1 MFSDAHITDP
11 PLLRKHSTLIK
22 VETARFTYPSIRVF
36 FRRHEQ
42 EDQMPVDPAPLP
54 LLVFVHGLGGSVAQF
69 DALLTRM
76 SNCASCLAVDMPGCG
91 RSTFAPRNWAAYSF
105 EALVDLLDAVIAQY
119 LQPEQG
125 VVLVGHSM
133 GCSLAAL
140 LASRQASDP
149 ESPFSGFVGICP
161 PAGFGPDDRTK
172 VTIFKTLLWIPTAV
186 FDLWRAWDARG
197 GPNSASVRRF
207 VGSDAD
213 DESKNLQDKFNHQS
227 KSAVWRRMAWGSLPA
242 YDAAGTQ
249 VSGLSS
255 RAAWEKLQLPV
266 CLLAGEGDHVT
277 PPTEAKK
284 VCSYLQPGSSS
295 CAGSTESTIPSTA
308 ATNLPAVS
316 SPSSAA
322 KEEATQNG
330 SGAEQDTTTQTT
342 TTSSSAEGA
351 SRIDDI
357 ADKDFLPRPADSPSV
372 PDSDETPT
380 TPAGPANKLDI
391 PVLRRH
397 PPKYVESH
405 VLPAPAGHA
414 MLYTPATVGVVSGII
429 ANFLARHVT
438 GRLDRG
444 WQLRFL
450 SREGKW
456 DVKNLE
462 KWTKVEPVSK
472 PIAGIFRAMKTLR
485 QVDEVHSPKKFVERW
500 AGVITD
506 VVDLSHDNPVYDPRD
521 LEQGGIHYHKFPTV
535 SKIPPTDAEVE
546 VFHALVD
553 KLRAKRNKATQQG
566 EQGAAAPIADGQTP
580 PLPPSSPLSDPS
592 SDPKYFIGVH
602 CHYGFNRTGYF
613 IVCYLVDRC
622 HYTLPD
628 AIKTFAEARPVG
640 IRHSHFL
647 DALSL
652 RYAGVT
658 DDGVKST

>member
-1 MFSDAHITDP
+1 MASTYDAHTTDP
-11 PLLRKHSTLIK
+11 PLLRKHSSLIK
-22 VETARFTYPSIRVF
+22 VEAARFTYPSVRVF

-91 RSTFAPRNWAAYSF
+91 RSTFAPQDWAAYSF
-105 EALVDLLDAVIAQY
+105 EALVDLLEAVIAQY
-119 LQPEQG
+119 RQPEQG
-125 VVLVGHSM
+125 VVLIGHSM

-140 LASRQASDP
+140 LASRQTSSP
-149 ESPFSGFVGICP
+149 ESPYSGLVAICP
-161 PAGFGPDDRTK
+161 PAGFGQDDRTK
-172 VTIFKTLLWIPTAV
+172 VTIFKALLWIPTSV

-213 DESKNLQDKFNHQS
+213 EESKHLQDKFNHQS

-242 YDAAGTQ
+242 YDAAGAQ

-255 RAAWEKLQLPV
+255 KAVWEKLQLPI
-266 CLLAGEGDHVT
+266 CLLTGESDHIT
-277 PPTEAKK
+277 PPAEARK
-284 VCSYLQPGSSS
+284 VHSYLQSSAS
-295 CAGSTESTIPSTA
+295 AATGETFTETTIPTTA
-308 ATNLPAVS
+308 ATKLPSIVS
-316 SPSSAA
+316 QTD
-322 KEEATQNG
+322 EAG
-330 SGAEQDTTTQTT
+330 DASVK
-342 TTSSSAEGA
+342 GA

-357 ADKDFLPRPADSPSV
+357 ADKDFLPRPTDSPSV
-372 PDSDETPT
+372 PDNDETPT
-380 TPAGPANKLDI
+380 TPAGPASKLDI
-391 PVLRRH
+391 PILRRH
-397 PPKYVESH
+397 PPKFVESH
-405 VLPAPAGHA
+405 VLPMPAGHA

-485 QVDEVHSPKKFVERW
+485 QVDEVHSPRIFVERW
-500 AGVITD
+500 AGIVRDVID
-506 VVDLSHDNPVYDPRD
+506 ISHDNPVYDPRD

-535 SKIPPTDAEVE
+535 SKIPPTDAEID
-546 VFHALVD
+546 VFEALVD
-553 KLRAKRNKATQQG
+553 KLRAKHKKQQ
-566 EQGAAAPIADGQTP
+566 EREAEAAPSGTDGTDGTDDTDTNAKPNQQY
-580 PLPPSSPLSDPS
+580 L
-592 SDPKYFIGVH
+592 IGVH

-622 HYTLPD
+622 NYTLPD

-658 DDGVKST
+658 DDA

>member
-1 MFSDAHITDP
+1 MFYAHTTDP
-11 PLLRKHSTLIK
+11 ALLRKHSSLIK
-22 VETARFTYPSIRVF
+22 IETASFTYPSVRVF

-76 SNCASCLAVDMPGCG
+76 SNCASCLAVDLPGCG
-91 RSTFAPRNWAAYSF
+91 RSTFAPQDWAAYSF
-105 EALVDLLDAVIAQY
+105 EALVDLLEIVIAQY
-119 LQPEQG
+119 RLPEQG
-125 VVLVGHSM
+125 VVLIGHSM

-140 LASRQASDP
+140 LASRQTSNSD
-149 ESPFSGFVGICP
+149 SVYSGLIGICP
-161 PAGFGPDDRTK
+161 PAGFSSDDRRK
-172 VTIFKTLLWIPTAV
+172 VTIMKSLLWIPTFV
-186 FDLWRAWDARG
+186 FNLWRAWDARD

-207 VGSDAD
+207 LGSNAD
-213 DESKNLQDKFNHQS
+213 EESKCLQDRFNHQS
-227 KSAVWRRMAWGSLPA
+227 NSSVWRRMAWGSLPSF
-242 YDAAGTQ
+242 DAAG
-249 VSGLSS
+249 VPVKGLSGK
-255 RAAWEKLQLPV
+255 AIWEQLQLPV
-266 CLLAGEGDHVT
+266 CLLAGESDT
-277 PPTEAKK
+277 ICPPAEVKK
-284 VCSYLQPGSSS
+284 VYSYLQAAKSAPV
-295 CAGSTESTIPSTA
+295 ATDTETTLPSTDATKLPFIPA
-308 ATNLPAVS
+308 AAAD
-316 SPSSAA
+316 PSLVDDGTANSNAITQSLA
-322 KEEATQNG
+322 KGAT
-330 SGAEQDTTTQTT
+330 
-342 TTSSSAEGA
+342 
-351 SRIDDI
+351 RIEDI
-357 ADKDFLPRPADSPSV
+357 ADKDFLPRPANSSSV

-380 TPAGPANKLDI
+380 TPAGPASKLDI

-397 PPKYVESH
+397 PPMFVESH
-405 VLPAPAGHA
+405 ILPAPAGHA
-414 MLYTPATVGVVSGII
+414 MLYTPATVGIVSGII
-429 ANFLARHVT
+429 ANFLTRHVT

-485 QVDEVHSPKKFVERW
+485 QVDEVHSPKIFVERW

-506 VVDLSHDNPVYDPRD
+506 VVDISHDNPVYDPRD
-521 LEQGGIHYHKFPTV
+521 LEQGGIRYHKFPTV

-546 VFHALVD
+546 VFHALID
-553 KLRAKRNKATQQG
+553 RLRAKQMMLQEGDAKSIDDYQNTTQQS
-566 EQGAAAPIADGQTP
+566 Q
-580 PLPPSSPLSDPS
+580 L
-592 SDPKYFIGVH
+592 IGVH

-622 HYTLPD
+622 KYTLPD

-658 DDGVKST
+658 DEA

>member
-1 MFSDAHITDP
+1 MASSYGTCLLLLSSNTYLDAHTTDP
-11 PLLRKHSTLIK
+11 ALLRKHSSFIE
-22 VETARFTYPSIRVF
+22 VETARFTYPSVRVF

-76 SNCASCLAVDMPGCG
+76 SNCASCLAVDLPGCG
-91 RSTFAPRNWAAYSF
+91 RSTFAPQNWTAYSF
-105 EALVDLLDAVIAQY
+105 EALVDILEVVIDRY
-119 LQPEQG
+119 RLPEQG
-125 VVLVGHSM
+125 VVLIGHSM

-140 LASRQASDP
+140 LASRQSLNPD
-149 ESPFSGFVGICP
+149 SPFSGLVSICP
-161 PAGFGPDDRTK
+161 PAGFSSDDRTK
-172 VTIFKTLLWIPTAV
+172 VSIMKAFLWIPTFV
-186 FDLWRAWDARG
+186 FDLWRARDARG

-207 VGSDAD
+207 LGSNAD
-213 DESKNLQDKFNHQS
+213 EESKLLQDRFNHQS
-227 KSAVWRRMAWGSLPA
+227 NSPVWRRMAWGSLPSF
-242 YDAAGTQ
+242 DTAGTP
-249 VSGLSS
+249 VNGLSGK
-255 RAAWEKLQLPV
+255 AVWETLRLPV
-266 CLLAGEGDHVT
+266 CLLAGESDSIC
-277 PPTEAKK
+277 PPADMKK
-284 VCSYLQPGSSS
+284 VHSYLQPGIPATDATISETTVPSTDATTVPFPAAAPNIPSVDGSATSS
-295 CAGSTESTIPSTA
+295 STIPQQP
-308 ATNLPAVS
+308 L
-316 SPSSAA
+316 A
-322 KEEATQNG
+322 KA
-330 SGAEQDTTTQTT
+330 
-342 TTSSSAEGA
+342 A
-351 SRIDDI
+351 SRIEDI
-357 ADKDFLPRPADSPSV
+357 ADKDFLPRPANSSSV
-372 PDSDETPT
+372 PDNDETPT
-380 TPAGPANKLDI
+380 TPAGLAGKLDI

-397 PPKYVESH
+397 PPAFVESH

-414 MLYTPATVGVVSGII
+414 MLYTTFTVGVVSGII
-429 ANFLARHVT
+429 ANFLARHVS

-485 QVDEVHSPKKFVERW
+485 QVDEVHSPRIFVGTW

-506 VVDLSHDNPVYDPRD
+506 VVDISHDNPVYDPRD
-521 LEQGGIHYHKFPTV
+521 LEQGGIRYHKFPTV

-546 VFHALVD
+546 LFHALID
-553 KLRAKRNKATQQG
+553 KLRAKKKTQQEG
-566 EQGAAAPIADGQTP
+566 RTEHA
-580 PLPPSSPLSDPS
+580 LSDDHPS
-592 SDPKYFIGVH
+592 APQNSYLIGVH

-622 HYTLPD
+622 NYTLPD

-658 DDGVKST
+658 DDA

>member
-1 MFSDAHITDP
+1 MASIYDAHTTDP

-22 VETARFTYPSIRVF
+22 VETPRFTYPSVRVF

-42 EDQMPVDPAPLP
+42 EDQMPIDPAPLP

-76 SNCASCLAVDMPGCG
+76 SNCASCLAVDIPGCG
-91 RSTFAPRNWAAYSF
+91 RSTFAPQDWAAYSF
-105 EALVDLLDAVIAQY
+105 EALVDLLEVVIAQY
-119 LQPEQG
+119 RQPEQG

-133 GCSLAAL
+133 GCSLSAL
-140 LASRQASDP
+140 LASRQASSHD
-149 ESPFSGFVGICP
+149 SPCSGLIGICP
-161 PAGFGPDDRTK
+161 PAGLDDRTK
-172 VTIFKTLLWIPTAV
+172 ITIFKTLLWVPTPV
-186 FDLWRAWDARG
+186 FDLWRSWDARG

-207 VGSDAD
+207 VGADAD
-213 DESKNLQDKFNHQS
+213 EESKNLQDKFNHQS
-227 KSAVWRRMAWGSLPA
+227 KSGVWRRMAWGSLPA
-242 YDAAGTQ
+242 FDAAGAQ
-249 VSGLSS
+249 VSGLSGK
-255 RAAWEKLQLPV
+255 AVWESLHLPV
-266 CLLAGEGDHVT
+266 CLLAGEGDHIT
-277 PPTEAKK
+277 PPSETKK
-284 VCSYLQPGSSS
+284 VYKFLHSGTP
-295 CAGSTESTIPSTA
+295 AAAPATETETTVPSTA
-308 ATNLPAVS
+308 AATLPTVS
-316 SPSSAA
+316 
-322 KEEATQNG
+322 
-330 SGAEQDTTTQTT
+330 
-342 TTSSSAEGA
+342 TSSEEESTAAEPESTSDLTTKGT
-351 SRIDDI
+351 SSINDI
-357 ADKDFLPRPADSPSV
+357 IDKDFLPRQAGSSAAID
-372 PDSDETPT
+372 DNETPT
-380 TPAGPANKLDI
+380 TPAGPASKLDI

-397 PPKYVESH
+397 PPKFVESH

-485 QVDEVHSPKKFVERW
+485 QVDEVHSPKIFVERW
-500 AGVITD
+500 ANEVKDVID
-506 VVDLSHDNPVYDPRD
+506 ISHDNPVYDPRD

-535 SKIPPTDAEVE
+535 SKIPPTDVEVD

-553 KLRAKRNKATQQG
+553 KLRAKHKKQQ
-566 EQGAAAPIADGQTP
+566 EQAAAENSANSNSDSTP
-580 PLPPSSPLSDPS
+580 ASDQ
-592 SDPKYFIGVH
+592 KYFIGVH

-622 HYTLPD
+622 NYTLPD

-658 DDGVKST
+658 DDS

>member
-1 MFSDAHITDP
+1 MASTYDAHTTDP
-11 PLLRKHSTLIK
+11 PLLRKHSSLIK
-22 VETARFTYPSIRVF
+22 VDTARFTYPSVRVF

-76 SNCASCLAVDMPGCG
+76 SNCASCLAVDLPGCG
-91 RSTFAPRNWAAYSF
+91 RSSFAPQDWAAYSF
-105 EALVDLLDAVIAQY
+105 EALVDLLEAAVAQY
-119 LQPEQG
+119 RQPDQG
-125 VVLVGHSM
+125 VVLIGHSM

-140 LASRQASDP
+140 LASRQASTPD
-149 ESPFSGFVGICP
+149 SPFSGLVGICP
-161 PAGFGPDDRTK
+161 PSGFGQDDRTK
-172 VTIFKTLLWIPTAV
+172 VALFKTLLWIPTSV

-213 DESKNLQDKFNHQS
+213 DESKHLQDRFNHQS

-242 YDAAGTQ
+242 FDAAGAQ

-255 RAAWEKLQLPV
+255 KAVWEKLRLPV
-266 CLLAGEGDHVT
+266 CLLAGEGDHIT
-277 PPTEAKK
+277 SPAEARK
-284 VCSYLQPGSSS
+284 VHAYLQPIP
-295 CAGSTESTIPSTA
+295 AAAPAAAAAAATSTEATLPST
-308 ATNLPAVS
+308 T
-316 SPSSAA
+316 AA
-322 KEEATQNG
+322 KLSTVTS
-330 SGAEQDTTTQTT
+330 SGAQDSTAEADTIVL
-342 TTSSSAEGA
+342 TSAKGA

-357 ADKDFLPRPADSPSV
+357 ADKDFLPRPADPSSV
-372 PDSDETPT
+372 PDNDETPT
-380 TPAGPANKLDI
+380 TPACAAGKLDI

-397 PPKYVESH
+397 PPKFVESH

-450 SREGKW
+450 SRKGKW

-485 QVDEVHSPKKFVERW
+485 QVDEVHSPKIFVERW
-500 AGVITD
+500 AGVVQD
-506 VVDLSHDNPVYDPRD
+506 VIDISHDNPVYDPRD

-535 SKIPPTDAEVE
+535 SKIPPTDSEVE
-546 VFHALVD
+546 VFEALVD
-553 KLRAKRNKATQQG
+553 KLRAKHKKQQ
-566 EQGAAAPIADGQTP
+566 EREADEAAAATADGRAP
-580 PLPPSSPLSDPS
+580 PTQDYL
-592 SDPKYFIGVH
+592 IGVH

-622 HYTLPD
+622 NYTLPD

-658 DDGVKST
+658 DDA